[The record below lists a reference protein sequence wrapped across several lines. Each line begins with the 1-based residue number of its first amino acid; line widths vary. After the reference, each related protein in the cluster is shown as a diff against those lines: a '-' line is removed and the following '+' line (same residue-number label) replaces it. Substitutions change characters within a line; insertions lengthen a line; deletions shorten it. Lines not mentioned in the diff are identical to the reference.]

1 MQVILRKG
9 NNMRKKRII
18 AALMAAVMCLTAVSC
33 SNSDQPPVSETDIGE
48 RWQISEEEAQQAAQ
62 LSCNTAK
69 NGDTLEITLTSDEDL
84 FKEGIEKSDIV
95 VQAFEYKPI
104 EQTDEENVGALST
117 DLSEA
122 GAEASADEP
131 QQNEPESS
139 LADPITITDY
149 TLSRTDA
156 RTLTITFKDSYE
168 YGVYD
173 FYIHKDGAS
182 NGRYAWGTYINLP
195 ENESAVQNPV
205 SALVEGIFYNGDENP
220 VLKVTL
226 ENTAV
231 TDVKPENIELLGAF
245 EDLSI
250 ASVTATDTEI
260 TLNTVGEIHIC
271 SAPYGYV
278 DISPEALSAEN
289 EVIATVEISQA
300 GAYIS
305 PDSYAYEN
313 GNLKFDLELSGAKA
327 EKNGEELA
335 DLITVGGN
343 SVASAAANT
352 EGNVITVT
360 VPTNGADIDSAIN
373 SVVEKPVVIRKEA
386 LSCDIDIEYTITDN
400 SAYISAYTDY
410 IEKADSG
417 YKCTLYLV
425 PIYGSLADLTAADLT
440 FDGDFEGAKVTDVK
454 QEGSLY
460 TVTFTFTGDK
470 SLDNSI
476 FEGSIK
482 VADGK
487 LINAWGTPSEY
498 THETFGYMA
507 ETVRGDKS
515 TIKEVINTLSE
526 AKNTFETIRD
536 LAKTFEKLAKSAY
549 SLDYDGFVG
558 SAEKILTSFGIIDR
572 APDKMDKI
580 YSAVLSVK
588 NDIKNLDSKIENVK
602 KSLKQELEYIQA
614 GIDKQLYISS
624 SDAWNTFC
632 SSYIKPLQSR
642 LNSVSNDTRAYIV
655 DLVQYGNEDG
665 KISVVYDT
673 KGSLTIANKDKSEYS
688 VENVKIDK
696 EKTLYLEIDEN
707 SFPNALN
714 ALYKNENASDKEDD
728 EQLDFEAELEKDI
741 KNLIIAQGLAQDDES
756 VTKLTKEF
764 YASITTNAMYNALTK
779 YPQTLNDI
787 ENDFVEFCKRLKGED
802 TATSPLIYR
811 YYNIYAN
818 FNFQYEAEECLTEFN
833 DYLKALTIQYGTF
846 ATLSASYNR
855 GYDRKNNPVAA
866 QIKSTLEFLEKNN
879 GMHEVP
885 NDNYQW
891 CYVVDRPI
899 KMHIV
904 NFAVA
909 NTHVFFNDVQY
920 SGYKYCGYSKVNK
933 DPVCEKM
940 MTMKNTD
947 DGVEYI
953 VRVGKGHKSFDSD
966 FYNKKRLTASDL
978 NKIRVRYMRLGNDP
992 NKFFDYMT
1000 SEYLFKTGE
1009 DPDVGE
1015 TLYGKNLKYYNDRK
1029 FIDKKFYVLTDYIGK
1044 ETFDVNNKK
1053 ELYATDNYSHHS
1065 KVTDM
1070 LQPGK
1075 KYYVPTETD
1084 PKAKYYEFC
1093 NQYMGSVYNLYTG
1106 AENSKVALL
1115 SEALYGHSSMW
1126 WKNDN
1131 WMEFRNSIYDE
1142 DNSSA
1147 RFIEYEVY

>member
-1 MQVILRKG
+1 M
-9 NNMRKKRII
+9 KKRIL
-18 AALMAAVMCLTAVSC
+18 AAVLAAVMCLSITSCTDSDSGTIAPWKITDEELEQAV
-33 SNSDQPPVSETDIGE
+33 E
-48 RWQISEEEAQQAAQ
+48 
-62 LSCNTAK
+62 LSCTTAK
-69 NGDTLEITLTSDEDL
+69 NGDILEVTLTSDEDL
-84 FKEGIEKSDIV
+84 FKEGIGKNNIA
-95 VQAFEYKPI
+95 VQAFNYQPKEQTEENSVEELTETVSEISPDSENSGDEGNSVESSFSEPI
-104 EQTDEENVGALST
+104 EIN
-117 DLSEA
+117 
-122 GAEASADEP
+122 
-131 QQNEPESS
+131 
-139 LADPITITDY
+139 DY
-149 TLSRTDA
+149 TLTRTDSKN
-156 RTLTITFKDSYE
+156 LVISFKNPYE
-168 YGVYD
+168 YGSYD
-173 FYIHKDGAS
+173 FYIHKDGTTSGKFAGATWS
-182 NGRYAWGTYINLP
+182 NLP
-195 ENESAVQNPV
+195 EDESTEQNPV
-205 SALVEGIFYNGDENP
+205 TASVDGIFYNGDENP
-220 VLKVTL
+220 VFKISL
-226 ENTAV
+226 ENTTAK
-231 TDVKPENIELLGAF
+231 DVKPENLELSGAF

-250 ASVTATDTEI
+250 TSVTATDNEI
-260 TLNTVGEIHIC
+260 TVNTVGEVSIC

-278 DISPEALSAEN
+278 DISADALSTEN
-289 EVIATVEISQA
+289 EIIATVDISQA
-300 GAYIS
+300 SAYIS
-305 PDSYAYEN
+305 PDSYAYES
-313 GNLKFDLELSGAKA
+313 GKLKFNIELSGAKA
-327 EKNGEELA
+327 VKSGDELA
-335 DLITVGGN
+335 SLITVDN
-343 SVASAAANT
+343 KSVISAEDNT
-352 EGNVITVT
+352 DGNVITVT
-360 VPTNGADIDSAIN
+360 VATDAADIDSAIK
-373 SVVEKPVVIRKEA
+373 SLTEKSLVIKEEA
-386 LSCDIDIEYTITDN
+386 LSCDTDIEHTISN
-400 SAYISAYTDY
+400 STACILPYLDY
-410 IEKADSG
+410 IEKTDSG
-417 YKCTLYLV
+417 FKGTLYL
-425 PIYGSLADLTAADLT
+425 GTFGGKLSGLTAADLT
-440 FDGDFEGAKVTDVK
+440 FDGDFAGAKVSEIKEED
-454 QEGSLY
+454 GLY
-460 TVTFTFTGDK
+460 TVTFTFESNT
-470 SLDNSI
+470 SLDSDV
-476 FEGSIK
+476 FEGGVK

-487 LINAWGTPSEY
+487 LLNAWGTPSNNTYEDLSY
-498 THETFGYMA
+498 IPDS
-507 ETVRGDKS
+507 VRIDQS
-515 TIKEVINTLSE
+515 TIKKVINTLSE

-536 LAKTFEKLAKSAY
+536 LAKTFEKLSKSAY

-558 SAEKILTSFGIIDR
+558 AAEKILVSFGIIDR

-673 KGSLTIANKDKSEYS
+673 KGSLTIANKDKSDYS

-846 ATLSASYNR
+846 ATLAASYNR
-855 GYDRKNNPVAA
+855 GYDRKNNPVAT

-904 NFAVA
+904 NFGVA
-909 NTHVFFNDVQY
+909 NTRVWFNEVQY
-920 SGYKYCGYSKVNK
+920 SGYKYCGYRTVNK

-947 DGVEYI
+947 DGVDYT

-1115 SEALYGHSSMW
+1115 SEALYGHSSLW